1 MLFSDRV
8 DAPTSPCL
16 LLYHIFSHLSTTAT
30 IFFKIFFAGISYFLL
45 PPGGARRRTD
55 ARDQKRRTAARKDG
69 EGPHGRTERR
79 EGRGPGGPDTRAG
92 NKHAHEPEQT
102 GWGAG
107 GGPPGEGV
115 GGSKTPKKP
124 GRAPADVA
132 DVSIVSSA
140 SAQRTKAGHE
150 TRAQTGKNGKTRD
163 AAGPGTIGNRT
174 GPASAPRGAPA
185 WEVGPQTERRLRSAD
200 AREPELHNTRPW
212 GGGPL

>member
-69 EGPHGRTERR
+69 EGPPGRTERR

-92 NKHAHEPEQT
+92 NKHAHEPE
-102 GWGAG
+102 
-107 GGPPGEGV
+107 
-115 GGSKTPKKP
+115 
-124 GRAPADVA
+124 
-132 DVSIVSSA
+132 
-140 SAQRTKAGHE
+140 
-150 TRAQTGKNGKTRD
+150 
-163 AAGPGTIGNRT
+163 
-174 GPASAPRGAPA
+174 
-185 WEVGPQTERRLRSAD
+185 
-200 AREPELHNTRPW
+200 
-212 GGGPL
+212 